1 MSTAATTTPP
11 RKAAAPRRAPATSS
25 VLFDAPGPRAL
36 ARHRILA
43 VVMGLL
49 LLAALGWVV
58 WTFWKADQ
66 LTADRWGWL
75 LTGSAWVDY
84 LLPGLRDTL
93 VAASLAVVI
102 AMALALVLAMARM
115 SDLTPVRWL
124 STAFVEFFRAVPV
137 LIMMLFTFYSLV
149 ELGWFPDRFNPL
161 IGTVT
166 GLVLYNASVLCEV
179 IRNGVASLPKGQ
191 REAGLSIGLTGA
203 QVRRTILI
211 PQALTAMLP
220 TLVSQL
226 IVILKDSA
234 LGTIILYPELVSR
247 GRQVGSAFSATL
259 PAYITVAALFILVNY
274 LLSKLAEYV
283 ESRQRRRGRS
293 AGGVVHADTATLGA
307 GIVDGSQ
314 VMEDAT
320 GTVRTNLET
329 DTARAARQDRTPR

>member
-1 MSTAATTTPP
+1 MSTTTTPARKAP
-11 RKAAAPRRAPATSS
+11 RKHAPATSS

-36 ARHRILA
+36 ARHRMLA

-49 LLAALGWVV
+49 LAAAIGWVL
-58 WTFWKADQ
+58 WTFWKRDQ
-66 LTADRWGWL
+66 LTADRWGWVV
-75 LTGSAWVDY
+75 TASAWTDY

-93 VAASLAVVI
+93 VAATLAVVI
-102 AMALALVLAMARM
+102 AMVLALVLAMARM
-115 SDLTPVRWL
+115 SDLAPVRWAA
-124 STAFVEFFRAVPV
+124 TVFVEFFRAVPV
-137 LIMMLFTFYSLV
+137 LIMMIFTFYSLV
-149 ELGWFPDRFNPL
+149 GLGWFPDTLNPL
-161 IGTVT
+161 IGVVT

-203 QVRRTILI
+203 QTRRMILI

-259 PAYITVAALFILVNY
+259 PAYIVVAVIFIIVNF
-274 LLSKLAEYV
+274 LLSKVAEYV

-320 GTVRTNLET
+320 GAVHTNLVT
-329 DTARAARQDRTPR
+329 DVSRAARQNRQAR